1 MRKIVIALVSVL
13 ALAMTASQPSAASAA
28 EADTRPC
35 VTAGEWK
42 SYSVWAGGSG
52 GTMRK
57 AHRIFDTKGKRFY
70 AFTDSGHGYTQKWQG
85 RKYKRCGSDRRYK
98 VEYMKYNDD
107 PWYSYWG

>member
-1 MRKIVIALVSVL
+1 MTRIATALAWVL
-13 ALAMTASQPSAASAA
+13 AVAMTASQPSAASAA

-35 VTAGEWK
+35 VTVSEWK

-57 AHRIFDTKGKRFY
+57 AHDVFDTEGKQFY

-85 RKYKRCGSDRRYK
+85 RKYKRCASDRFRK
-98 VEYMKYNDD
+98 VEYMKYNDR